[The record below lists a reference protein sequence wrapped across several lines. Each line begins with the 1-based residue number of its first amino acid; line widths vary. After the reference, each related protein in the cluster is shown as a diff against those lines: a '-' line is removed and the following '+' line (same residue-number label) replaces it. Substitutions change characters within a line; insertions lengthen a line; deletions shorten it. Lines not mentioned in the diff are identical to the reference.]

1 MGRVAVTRADCRCVL
16 NGRATGPSQAWIHA
30 FIAGMALLVI
40 ALAGPGSHSSAP
52 QSQPPANLVVGVH
65 VTDAHI
71 PGVVAT
77 RATGHPLQAPTWS
90 GPGVDV
96 DAAQMVTA
104 ALLALLLLSLA
115 RLTRPPSQSAHS
127 LPRWRGP
134 PQVAFVNRI
143 S

>member
-1 MGRVAVTRADCRCVL
+1 VTRADRRCAL
-16 NGRATGPSQAWIHA
+16 KRRTTGPCRAWIHA

-52 QSQPPANLVVGVH
+52 QLQPPANLVAGIHDTNVH
-65 VTDAHI
+65 IA
-71 PGVVAT
+71 GFLAT
-77 RATGHPLQAPTWS
+77 RATGHALHAPTWS

-104 ALLALLLLSLA
+104 ALLASLLLSLA
-115 RLTRPPSQSAHS
+115 RLTRPPSESAHS